1 MQKNSV
7 NKVFLIGHLG
17 ADPESRYTKNG
28 RPVASFSIATNE
40 SWKQQDGKAIEHTE
54 WHSIIAWD
62 KLADFAKEFLYKGQ
76 LVSIEGS
83 LRTRAWDDKKYPIK
97 RKATDVLCSQIVPLE
112 WKRGLE
118 KSD

>member
-17 ADPESRYTKNG
+17 APPESRYTKNG

-40 SWKQQDGKAIEHTE
+40 FWKQQDGKTTEHTE

-62 KLADFAKEFLYKGQ
+62 KLAEFTQQYLYKGQ
-76 LVSIEGS
+76 LVAIEG
-83 LRTRAWDDKKYPIK
+83 RIHTRRWENKDGGVGKTTEI
-97 RKATDVLCSQIVPLE
+97 IVSNITPLE
-112 WKRGLE
+112 WKKE
-118 KSD
+118 S

>member
-28 RPVASFSIATNE
+28 RAVSSFSVATNE
-40 SWKQQDGKAIEHTE
+40 SWKQQDGQAVEHTE

-62 KLADFAKEFLYKGQ
+62 KLAEFSQKYLYKGQ
-76 LVSIEGS
+76 LVSIEG
-83 LRTRAWDDKKYPIK
+83 RIHTRRWENKEGESGKI
-97 RKATDVLCSQIVPLE
+97 TEIIVSNITPLE
-112 WKRGLE
+112 WK
-118 KSD
+118 KSESL

>member
-17 ADPESRYTKNG
+17 GNPESRYTRSG
-28 RPVASFSIATNE
+28 RPTSVFSLATNE
-40 SWKQQDGKAIEHTE
+40 AWKKQSGEVIEHTE
-54 WHSIIAWD
+54 WHSVVAWD
-62 KLADFAKEFLYKGQ
+62 KLAEFAQQYLYKGQ
-76 LVSIEGS
+76 LVSVEGS
-83 LRTRAWDDKKYPIK
+83 LRTRTWDDKKYPIK